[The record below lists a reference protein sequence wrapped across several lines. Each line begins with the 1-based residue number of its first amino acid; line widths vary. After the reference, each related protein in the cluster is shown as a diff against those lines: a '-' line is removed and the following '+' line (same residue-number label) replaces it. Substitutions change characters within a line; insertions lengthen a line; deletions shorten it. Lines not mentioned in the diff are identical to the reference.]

1 MWNLR
6 GALWYATCIG
16 LMVFSPFALAQQCH
30 WWGTL
35 YPLCRSTQ
43 TGWGWE
49 DNQSC
54 ISERTCAT
62 QPPPY
67 GYASSVGGFSG
78 KPYTRRSTLQRLSA
92 RFPQLAFAV
101 VEFNP
106 RWRRLADILRELPG
120 EQGLA
125 TFFWELT
132 ESGFWGDPIFNAS
145 AAFNPA

>member
-1 MWNLR
+1 MGNLR

-35 YPLCRSTQ
+35 YPLCQSTQ

-67 GYASSVGGFSG
+67 GYASSAGGWRIFCVSCPASKVSPPSSG
-78 KPYTRRSTLQRLSA
+78 S
-92 RFPQLAFAV
+92 
-101 VEFNP
+101 
-106 RWRRLADILRELPG
+106 
-120 EQGLA
+120 
-125 TFFWELT
+125 
-132 ESGFWGDPIFNAS
+132 
-145 AAFNPA
+145 